1 MHAEEGTE
9 ETLMQDDDN
18 GEGAG
23 VDAAGGGDAQGVNLR
38 GET

>member
-23 VDAAGGGDAQGVNLR
+23 VDAAGGGDAQGANLR
-38 GET
+38 GEM